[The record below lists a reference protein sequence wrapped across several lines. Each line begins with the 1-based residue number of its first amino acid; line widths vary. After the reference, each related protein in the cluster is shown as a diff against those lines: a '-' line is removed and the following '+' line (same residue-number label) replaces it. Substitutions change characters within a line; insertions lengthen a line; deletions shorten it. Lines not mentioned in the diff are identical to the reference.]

1 MRHPGGAR
9 APAAGAGR
17 ADTRAGAT
25 EGADGAA
32 SGHER
37 APESPC
43 EMCCGALRIYARGL
57 CRSCHRK
64 LRDCGVPLPPPRT
77 SGRRRE
83 PTLERIARWVAT
95 LPAPVRAALRVGLAT
110 EPKEP

>member
-1 MRHPGGAR
+1 MRHAG
-9 APAAGAGR
+9 APAGAARGQGR

-25 EGADGAA
+25 EGADGAR
-32 SGHER
+32 G
-37 APESPC
+37 SPC
-43 EMCCGALRIYARGL
+43 DMCCGALRIYARGL

-64 LRDCGVPLPPPRT
+64 LSDCGVPLPPPRT

-83 PTLERIARWVAT
+83 PTPVRLARWVAT

-110 EPKEP
+110 APKEP